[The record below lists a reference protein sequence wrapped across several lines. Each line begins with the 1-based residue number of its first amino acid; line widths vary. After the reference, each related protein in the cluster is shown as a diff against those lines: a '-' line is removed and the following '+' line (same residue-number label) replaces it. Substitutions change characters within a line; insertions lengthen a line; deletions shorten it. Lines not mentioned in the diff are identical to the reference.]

1 MNVLVALVAGSLFGV
16 GLALGGMTDP
26 RVVLGFLDL
35 GAIPAGGWNP
45 RLIFVMGGALAVTFA
60 GYRLAWRHAR
70 PWFAEAF
77 SRPAKTK
84 IDARLLGGAALFGT
98 GWGIA
103 GYCPGPAL
111 ASLPGLAP
119 GLIVFVLAMAAG
131 LAVARRV

>member
-1 MNVLVALVAGSLFGV
+1 MRILVALAAGGWFGV

-26 RVVLGFLDL
+26 RVVLGFLDV

-45 RLIFVMGGALAVTFA
+45 RLAFVLGGALAVTFA
-60 GYRLAWRHAR
+60 GYRLAWRRGR

-77 SRPAKTK
+77 SLPAKTK
-84 IDARLLGGAALFGT
+84 IDRRLLLGAALFGA

-111 ASLPGLAP
+111 AALPALAP
-119 GLIVFVLAMAAG
+119 GGIAFVAAMLAG